1 MIKVGDKFKCQRI
14 IQIQESMSRNREN
27 LFVENVALF
36 SFELPNYFCLFSY
49 VYYFIILSF
58 VYFITS
64 TTYPNSSPGGFCHE
78 DSSLYEGGEYE
89 MSNHAPNAAK
99 SDQNPPSFVIFK
111 YFYFNSFSF
120 IFNFTY
126 SIYKQTITS
135 S

>member
-1 MIKVGDKFKCQRI
+1 MIKVDDKLKCQRI

-36 SFELPNYFCLFSY
+36 SFELPNY

-58 VYFITS
+58 VNFITS
-64 TTYPNSSPGGFCHE
+64 MTYPNSYPGGFCHD

-99 SDQNPPSFVIFK
+99 SDQNPLSLYSNIFISISFL
-111 YFYFNSFSF
+111 S
-120 IFNFTY
+120 Y
-126 SIYKQTITS
+126 STLLI
-135 S
+135 